1 MNTADDI
8 QSEKSRLR
16 KTMRK
21 RREQL
26 KQRVPS
32 PNLFNKLPPL
42 GSSSPNIA
50 GYAAFGT
57 EIDIWP
63 LLTSLHARGQSICLP
78 VIKTPNQPLTFRQW
92 MPSSEMK
99 KDRYGIAYPTRGK
112 PIAPQ
117 LIFVPLLAFTARGE
131 RLGYGGGY
139 YDRTLETLRQK
150 SEVFACGVA
159 YAGQE
164 VESLPTDMHD
174 AKLDGILTEDGF
186 KAFT

>member
-1 MNTADDI
+1 
-8 QSEKSRLR
+8 
-16 KTMRK
+16 
-21 RREQL
+21 
-26 KQRVPS
+26 
-32 PNLFNKLPPL
+32 
-42 GSSSPNIA
+42 
-50 GYAAFGT
+50 
-57 EIDIWP
+57 
-63 LLTSLHARGQSICLP
+63 
-78 VIKTPNQPLTFRQW
+78 
-92 MPSSEMK
+92 MK